1 MGQLRE
7 PLQSLVRPVAQA
19 LESIGASTV
28 NLASEVGTEVDPL
41 DEKGVPG
48 FSPARDSRFYFNYHH
63 TAADTFDKVDAREL
77 NENTAVM
84 TVLAYALADSADAAP
99 R

>member
-1 MGQLRE
+1 VGFHFVGKPELEEWM
-7 PLQSLVRPVAQA
+7 RPVAQV

-28 NLASEVGTEVDPL
+28 TEVGTDVDPL
-41 DEKGVPG
+41 NEKGVPG
-48 FSPARDSRFYFNYHH
+48 FSPAQDSRFYFNYHH

-77 NENTAVM
+77 NENSAVM
-84 TVLAYALADSADAAP
+84 AVLAYALADSAL